1 MSIWIAAFT
10 SAWGKTKG
18 AMSSNSSTDTI
29 SRREASDTAAGD
41 RSDVAGDAVAD
52 AVADTVGDTSGRIFA
67 ADPGRPGKT
76 LFVDSFM

>member
-52 AVADTVGDTSGRIFA
+52 TVGDTSGRIFA